1 MTSHFE
7 PVLRLPNM
15 QDVGPETLD
24 QRDAFIKTLRGVLS
38 LRGYERAETPILEQT
53 ELYIR
58 KSGGELSSRLYDFSE
73 PGGMDVSLRPE
84 FTAAILRKTA
94 NYDLSSGPARIMYD
108 GPVFR
113 YASPE
118 DADGDKTRQFNQFGA
133 EMIGAEAPYADGEVI
148 AMALE
153 GLDAL
158 GVPDACAVVGHVG
171 IIIDALNTYRL
182 SERAKLFL
190 INNINALKQGLVE
203 SVSEQADAL
212 GFTSNSHVDLEQ
224 TKADQDSISST
235 IEQVMSEGS
244 GVTLGQNT
252 GMRSREDIISRLAKK
267 MSQADNP
274 EDFLRALDMLSN
286 LSQISGE
293 IDQALDTAS
302 KVMSKSGIKNNKFE
316 SLDQVINA
324 AELEGVSKKRISI
337 DFGMARGVAY
347 YTGMLFDVYSNGDK
361 AEPLGGGGR
370 YDGLTRALGYDK
382 DIPSL
387 GFAYNLDT
395 VIDITQPT
403 AESSKPSEIVSAMS
417 EGSIERA
424 VAKARRLRSEGK
436 KASIDFANIRQG
448 TK

>member
-1 MTSHFE
+1 
-7 PVLRLPNM
+7 
-15 QDVGPETLD
+15 
-24 QRDAFIKTLRGVLS
+24 
-38 LRGYERAETPILEQT
+38 
-53 ELYIR
+53 
-58 KSGGELSSRLYDFSE
+58 
-73 PGGMDVSLRPE
+73 
-84 FTAAILRKTA
+84 
-94 NYDLSSGPARIMYD
+94 
-108 GPVFR
+108 
-113 YASPE
+113 
-118 DADGDKTRQFNQFGA
+118 
-133 EMIGAEAPYADGEVI
+133 
-148 AMALE
+148 
-153 GLDAL
+153 
-158 GVPDACAVVGHVG
+158 
-171 IIIDALNTYRL
+171 
-182 SERAKLFL
+182 
-190 INNINALKQGLVE
+190 
-203 SVSEQADAL
+203 
-212 GFTSNSHVDLEQ
+212 
-224 TKADQDSISST
+224 
-235 IEQVMSEGS
+235 
-244 GVTLGQNT
+244 
-252 GMRSREDIISRLAKK
+252 
-267 MSQADNP
+267 
-274 EDFLRALDMLSN
+274 MLSN